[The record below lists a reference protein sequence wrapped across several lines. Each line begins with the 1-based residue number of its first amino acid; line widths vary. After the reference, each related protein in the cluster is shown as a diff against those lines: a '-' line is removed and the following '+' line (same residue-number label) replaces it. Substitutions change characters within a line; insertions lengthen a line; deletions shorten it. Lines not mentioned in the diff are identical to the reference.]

1 MGEVARDNNNKK
13 TEQMSMQGIT
23 DLRLT
28 VHYKLKHISC
38 LNYIFLAEF
47 DVCNLMCP

>member
-13 TEQMSMQGIT
+13 TEQINEYAGHNR
-23 DLRLT
+23 RLT